1 LLQALVSVALVVAIA
16 MALLQSALANAKIE
30 SQHVAARIVAS
41 GLERGTGDFVRWAA
55 RSVAARGASTT
66 WSTTTVSDG
75 KQSACASNDPSCG
88 ASLAISFTVVGSTAN
103 ATSGASLAENL
114 QEALHENRISATIS
128 ATLTDRDGTIV
139 ASAARLATIRA
150 FDAPPYAILS
160 GVRDAT
166 TIASSVGAAQGDTA
180 GAPAD
185 TSGAAGSTA
194 PPTPDPARPAA
205 DTDTTISVTMT
216 CSNSDANDNPS
227 RPFADD
233 NAPGNDDKPWG
244 VSGGSGF
251 EAPCEPAYAFSAT
264 PRIPT
269 DARPPV
275 GDVYDVG
282 TFSTTYWAS
291 RATTPTSWAP

>member
-1 LLQALVSVALVVAIA
+1 MLQALVSVALVVTIA
-16 MALLQSALANAKIE
+16 MAILQSALANAKIE
-30 SQHVAARIVAS
+30 SQHVAARIVSS

-55 RSVAARGASTT
+55 RSVAARGATTT
-66 WSTTTVSDG
+66 WSTATVSDG
-75 KQSACASNDPSCG
+75 TRSACEANDPGCG
-88 ASLAISFTVVGSTAN
+88 ASLAMSFAVAGSTAN

-128 ATLTDRDGTIV
+128 ATLTARDGTIV
-139 ASAARLATIRA
+139 ASAARLATIRV

-180 GAPAD
+180 GAPAEAIG
-185 TSGAAGSTA
+185 TGGSIA

-233 NAPGNDDKPWG
+233 NAPGNDDEPWG

-264 PRIPT
+264 PSIPT

-275 GDVYDVG
+275 GDVYSVG

-291 RATTPTSWAP
+291 RATTPSSWAP

>member
-1 LLQALVSVALVVAIA
+1 MLQALVSVALVVAIA

-30 SQHVAARIVAS
+30 SQHVAARIVSS

-55 RSVAARGASTT
+55 RYVAARGASTT
-66 WSTTTVSDG
+66 WSSTAVSDG
-75 KQSACASNDPSCG
+75 TQSACEPSDPACG
-88 ASLAISFTVVGSTAN
+88 ASLSMSFAVAGSTAN
-103 ATSGASLAENL
+103 TTSGASLAKNL
-114 QEALHENRISATIS
+114 QEAVRENRISATIS
-128 ATLTDRDGTIV
+128 ATLADRDGTIV
-139 ASAARLATIRA
+139 ARAARLATIRV

-166 TIASSVGAAQGDTA
+166 TIASNVGAAQGDTA
-180 GAPAD
+180 GAPAES
-185 TSGAAGSTA
+185 SGGGASIA

-216 CSNSDANDNPS
+216 CSNSNANDNPS
-227 RPFADD
+227 QPFADD
-233 NAPGNDDKPWG
+233 NAPGNDGEPWG

-251 EAPCEPAYAFSAT
+251 EAPCAPAYAFSAT
-264 PRIPT
+264 PSIPA

-275 GDVYDVG
+275 GNVYDVG

-291 RATTPTSWAP
+291 RATTPSSWAP